1 MTTLIVIWKR
11 ELEITSYS
19 HLPNIVTI
27 FILYTLFYLLHVSHN
42 CNPFD
47 LIFFYNNPFL
57 II

>member
-27 FILYTLFYLLHVSHN
+27 SILYTLFYLLH
-42 CNPFD
+42 
-47 LIFFYNNPFL
+47 IFT
-57 II
+57 